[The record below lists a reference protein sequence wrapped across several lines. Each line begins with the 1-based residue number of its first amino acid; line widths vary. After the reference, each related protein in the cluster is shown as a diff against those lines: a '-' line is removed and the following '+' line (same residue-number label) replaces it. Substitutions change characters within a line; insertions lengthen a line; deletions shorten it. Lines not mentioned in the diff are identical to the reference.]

1 MDFGEGE
8 LHDGRTP
15 VDVVIRQFR
24 GEEPVEQLIHLR
36 LREPLTRLDCSLA
49 GEGEGESLV
58 LIQYDSAAGHFN
70 EITGEDYIPR
80 VTDGGEYH
88 VRYAGTEFLVY
99 SEYGVHKLCRGV
111 RGVHSRAENTIT
123 ICEGER
129 VSDYLQ
135 RIVTHELLHSFGLGH
150 EHGDTES
157 VMNDNGRFRHV
168 EFPTDHDYAQLDA
181 LK

>member
-1 MDFGEGE
+1 MQRAIT
-8 LHDGRTP
+8 LVLALLLSACTVSP
-15 VDVVIRQFR
+15 YDVEWTVS
-24 GEEPVEQLIHLR
+24 
-36 LREPLTRLDCSLA
+36 D
-49 GEGEGESLV
+49 ESLV
-58 LIQYDSAAGHFN
+58 EPVRLAWQS
-70 EITGEDYIPR
+70 ITGEDYIPR
-80 VTDGGEYH
+80 VTDERGEYH
-88 VRYAGTEFLVY
+88 IRYAGTEHIVY
-99 SEYGVHKLCRGV
+99 SEHGVHKLCRGV

-129 VSDYLQ
+129 GSDYLQ

-168 EFPTDHDYAQLDA
+168 EFPTEHDYAQLDA